1 MSLYSNF
8 LTFDTIDILTKL
20 YVGLFMCCECVW
32 RMGWGGRCCSVPCR
46 LFSSISSV
54 QGGSLV
60 AQRVKNLPVMQE
72 TRVQSLGQETPLE
85 TGMAIHSSIVV
96 WRSPWT
102 KKPVRLTVHGVSV
115 RNSWLVGPLDV
126 SSNVPYCAYQQY
138 QKLLNVPWGYN
149 LSWLR
154 TTSFYK

>member
-85 TGMAIHSSIVV
+85 TGKVTEPRCPVLQVDSLVSE
-96 WRSPWT
+96 SP
-102 KKPVRLTVHGVSV
+102 G
-115 RNSWLVGPLDV
+115 N
-126 SSNVPYCAYQQY
+126 
-138 QKLLNVPWGYN
+138 
-149 LSWLR
+149 
-154 TTSFYK
+154 